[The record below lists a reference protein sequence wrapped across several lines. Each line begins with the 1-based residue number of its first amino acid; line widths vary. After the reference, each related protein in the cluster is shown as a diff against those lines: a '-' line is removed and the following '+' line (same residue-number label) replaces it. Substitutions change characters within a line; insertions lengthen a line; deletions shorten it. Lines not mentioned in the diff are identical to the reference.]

1 MTTATASAPHA
12 APSSVPTA
20 TRGGAPKGARLLRWL
35 DILGLTWLTPLVSI
49 AYGEPV
55 KYHLLRLT
63 RMVGLPAIMIV
74 LVLASWS
81 VIAAKV
87 QLGNLNIPG
96 PGVVYGRGVEMC
108 HDWTAERAR
117 QAAFAAETDVMVKEM
132 LASERVSNPGLTPA
146 AAVTLEQEVREY
158 RQDTSKLTFI
168 DQALLSL
175 RTVFVGVLCA
185 VLIAIPVGVMCGL
198 SGWIYEMCNP
208 VIQILKPVSPV
219 AWFAVIYIF
228 VNQWMNNP
236 EPGSAF
242 PKSFIMAAIVVCM
255 CAIWPT
261 LLNTANGVANVD
273 KDFLNVAKVLNL
285 GWFSKIFRIVIP
297 ASLPQIFTGIRLS
310 FGVGWMV
317 LIAAEMMAVSP
328 GLGGFVWDWYQSSN
342 ETSLSY
348 LMLAV
353 LVIGGIGFVL
363 DRLMITVQKLVTPGA
378 TLTVR

>member
-1 MTTATASAPHA
+1 M
-12 APSSVPTA
+12 
-20 TRGGAPKGARLLRWL
+20 LRWL
-35 DILGLTWLTPLVSI
+35 DILGLTWFTPLVSI
-49 AYGEPV
+49 ARGEPV
-55 KYHLLRLT
+55 AYHLKRLA
-63 RMVGLPAIMIV
+63 RMVGLPAAMIA
-74 LVLASWS
+74 LVLGTWS
-81 VIAAKV
+81 ILAAKV
-87 QLGNLNIPG
+87 QMGNLSIPG
-96 PGVVYGRGVEMC
+96 PGVVLSRAGEMWR
-108 HDWTAERAR
+108 DWSEERER
-117 QAAFAAETDVMVKEM
+117 RAAFAVATEAMVQET
-132 LASERVSNPGLTPA
+132 LASERAANPSLTPA
-146 AAVTLEQEVREY
+146 AALALEQDVREY
-158 RQDTSKLTFI
+158 RKDTNKRTFI

-175 RTVFVGVLCA
+175 RTVFVGVLISIF
-185 VLIAIPVGVMCGL
+185 IAIPIGILCGL

-208 VIQILKPVSPV
+208 VIQVLKPVSPV

-228 VNQWMNNP
+228 VNKLMQNP
-236 EPGSAF
+236 DPDSAF
-242 PKSFIMAAIVVCM
+242 PKSFVMAAVVVSM

-261 LLNTANGVANVD
+261 LLNTANGVANVE
-273 KDFLNVAKVLNL
+273 KDYLNVAKVLNL

-363 DRLMITVQKLVTPGA
+363 DRMMITLQKLVTPGA